1 MPKDHHLTRA
11 IQMSVQTSELQIIGV
26 EAKEELNVSFSL
38 MSIARG
44 NCSLQIKPINQNQH
58 RKFGWLRISID
69 RPVMNGEI
77 FLQRTNFDR
86 IVDCLRY
93 SSPRPVTAVLVLDK
107 ELVINSVGDLILSE
121 EKHLEIIDLSWILPL
136 N

>member
-1 MPKDHHLTRA
+1 MPKDHHPTRA

-26 EAKEELNVSFSL
+26 EAKEQLNVSFSL

-44 NCSLQIKPINQNQH
+44 NCSLNIKPANQSYCG
-58 RKFGWLRISID
+58 KFGWLRISID

-77 FLQRTNFDR
+77 FLQRNNFDR
-86 IVDCLRY
+86 IVECLRY
-93 SSPRPVTAVLVLDK
+93 SSPRPVTAVLILDK

-121 EKHLEIIDLSWILPL
+121 EKHLEIIDLSWMLPL